1 MKEMRRIMAEFWD
14 IYDENRNK
22 TGNLAQRDGYE
33 FKDGEYHIVVTGIIF
48 NSKYEILISKRASW
62 KKYGGL
68 WECNGGSILAGETSL
83 EGILRELKEELGI
96 SFTEK
101 DAIFLKEVKR
111 DKKVPDFKDLWI
123 FQKNISINEIT
134 FPDGEATEAKWV
146 TIKQFINMYNNKEIV
161 PTIDFGE
168 EEYKLAVEILKK
180 KKLERY
186 YNNTEA
192 DTPKKNVK
200 YFVDNMSPTLGK
212 AIDIGCG
219 AGNDSVYLIKNGW
232 SVVSIDKENVG
243 ERISKRLDAEEQKRF
258 KFQQQNFNDMKLEKA
273 DLIVANYSLP
283 FCNNEKINY
292 VWKNIVNIII
302 TNAYFVGN
310 FFGIKDK
317 NLITAKGEAVL
328 RGITRDK
335 IFKIAKSLGIEVE
348 EKEIKASEIS
358 DLDSLFISGTSVAIL
373 PISQVDDIK
382 FDVNNEILIKI
393 MKRYNELLENK

>member
-1 MKEMRRIMAEFWD
+1 MAEFWD

-101 DAIFLKEVKR
+101 DAI
-111 DKKVPDFKDLWI
+111 
-123 FQKNISINEIT
+123 NEIT

-186 YNNTEA
+186 YDNTEA

-200 YFVDNMSPTLGK
+200 YFVDNISTTSGK

-219 AGNDSVYLIKNGW
+219 SGNDSVYLIKNGW

-292 VWKNIVNIII
+292 VWKNIVNSIR
-302 TNAYFVGN
+302 TNGYFVGN
-310 FFGIKDK
+310 FFGIKDSWNK
-317 NLITAKGEAVL
+317 AESNMTFFTKEQVLNLFDEFDIIKFNEVEKEGLTGLGNMKHWH
-328 RGITRDK
+328 
-335 IFKIAKSLGIEVE
+335 IFNVIAK
-348 EKEIKASEIS
+348 KK
-358 DLDSLFISGTSVAIL
+358 
-373 PISQVDDIK
+373 
-382 FDVNNEILIKI
+382 
-393 MKRYNELLENK
+393 